1 VSCEL
6 YLSHTAGTESFCE
19 NVVTKEFVG
28 ACARPTGHRGLAS
41 LTVGHGQSQSTCG
54 SFSLYKAI
62 YLPAAVFPIT
72 SQSFYPTRLW
82 SPRSMLERVR
92 GPLVIVDW
100 RL

>member
-1 VSCEL
+1 MSCEL

-62 YLPAAVFPIT
+62 YLPAAVFPIPATLPTT
-72 SQSFYPTRLW
+72 SQSFHP
-82 SPRSMLERVR
+82 P
-92 GPLVIVDW
+92 PL
-100 RL
+100 LHTYHC